1 MDIIYLLIGVSLILL
16 GVIIGIFMWAIKSGQ
31 FDDLEGPAHAII
43 MDEDHAAPPEKTPT
57 EAHKD

>member
-43 MDEDHAAPPEKTPT
+43 MDEDHASAPEKTPT